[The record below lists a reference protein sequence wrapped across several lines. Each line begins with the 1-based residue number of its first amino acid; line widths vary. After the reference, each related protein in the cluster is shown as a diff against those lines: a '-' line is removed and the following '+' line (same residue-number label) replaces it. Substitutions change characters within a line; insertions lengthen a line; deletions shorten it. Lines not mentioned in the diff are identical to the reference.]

1 MKKLFLTLFL
11 IFTSVLLFA
20 YSKPV
25 KDKVI
30 SVSGLINVYG
40 NEPFTFIGI
49 KTSSGEEYSLS
60 ASEEVLNQLRKS
72 QGKRIE
78 ITGSVKQADKNQEKP
93 VVEFNSLKNGTLTVL
108 NWQYADKSTVEPSE
122 NQPQAIPDGR
132 F

>member
-11 IFTSVLLFA
+11 IFTSVLLSA

-40 NEPFTFIGI
+40 NEPFTFIGL

-60 ASEEVLNQLRKS
+60 ASEEVLNQLRNT

-78 ITGSVKQADKNQEKP
+78 ITGSIKQADKNQEKAA
-93 VVEFNSLKNGTLTVL
+93 VEFNSLKSGNLIVL
-108 NWQYADKSTVEPSE
+108 DWEYVDKSAKDS
-122 NQPQAIPDGR
+122 NSQLQAAPDGR

>member
-1 MKKLFLTLFL
+1 MFL
-11 IFTSVLLFA
+11 IFTSVLLSA

-49 KTSSGEEYSLS
+49 KTLSGEEYSLS
-60 ASEEVLNQLRKS
+60 ASEEVLDQLRKT
-72 QGKRIE
+72 QGKRITIKASLKE
-78 ITGSVKQADKNQEKP
+78 NDKNRADTQ
-93 VVEFNSLKNGTLTVL
+93 VEFNSLKNGNLIVL
-108 NWQYADKSTVEPSE
+108 DWEYVDKSAKDSNSQLQE
-122 NQPQAIPDGR
+122 APDGR

>member
-1 MKKLFLTLFL
+1 MFL
-11 IFTSVLLFA
+11 IFTSILLSA

-40 NEPFTFIGI
+40 NEPFTFIGL
-49 KTSSGEEYSLS
+49 KTDSGEEYSLT
-60 ASEEVLNQLRKS
+60 AEKEVLDQLRNT

-78 ITGSVKQADKNQEKP
+78 ITGSIKQADKNQEKAA
-93 VVEFNSLKNGTLTVL
+93 VEFNSLKSGNLIVL
-108 NWQYADKSTVEPSE
+108 DWEYVDKSAKDS
-122 NQPQAIPDGR
+122 NSQLQAAPDGR

>member
-11 IFTSVLLFA
+11 IFTSVLLSA

-40 NEPFTFIGI
+40 NEPFTFIGL

-60 ASEEVLNQLRKS
+60 ASEEVLNQLRKA

-78 ITGSVKQADKNQEKP
+78 ITGSIKQADKNQEKAA
-93 VVEFNSLKNGTLTVL
+93 VEFNSLKNGNLIVL
-108 NWQYADKSTVEPSE
+108 DWEYVDKSAKDSNSQLQE
-122 NQPQAIPDGR
+122 APDGR

>member
-1 MKKLFLTLFL
+1 MKKLFLTMFL
-11 IFTSVLLFA
+11 IFTSILLSA

-49 KTSSGEEYSLS
+49 KTSSGEEYSLT
-60 ASEEVLNQLRKS
+60 AEKEVLDQLRNT
-72 QGKRIE
+72 QGKRITIKASLKE
-78 ITGSVKQADKNQEKP
+78 NDKTKSEAQ
-93 VVEFNSLKNGTLTVL
+93 VEFNSLKNGNLIVL
-108 NWQYADKSTVEPSE
+108 DWEYVDKSAKDSNSQLQE
-122 NQPQAIPDGR
+122 APDGR

>member
-11 IFTSVLLFA
+11 IFTSVLLSA

-49 KTSSGEEYSLS
+49 KTDSGEEYSLT
-60 ASEEVLNQLRKS
+60 AEKEVLDQLRNT

-93 VVEFNSLKNGTLTVL
+93 VVEFNSLKSGNLIVL
-108 NWQYADKSTVEPSE
+108 DWEYVDKSAKDS
-122 NQPQAIPDGR
+122 NSQLQAAPDGR

>member
-11 IFTSVLLFA
+11 IFTSVLLSA

-49 KTSSGEEYSLS
+49 KTDSGEEYSLT
-60 ASEEVLNQLRKS
+60 AEKEVLDQLRNT
-72 QGKRIE
+72 QGKKIE
-78 ITGSVKQADKNQEKP
+78 ITGSIKQADKNQEKAA
-93 VVEFNSLKNGTLTVL
+93 VEFNSLKSGNLIVL
-108 NWQYADKSTVEPSE
+108 DWEYVDKSAKDS
-122 NQPQAIPDGR
+122 NSQLQAAPDGR

>member
-11 IFTSVLLFA
+11 IFTSVLLSA

-78 ITGSVKQADKNQEKP
+78 ITGSIKQADKNQEKP
-93 VVEFNSLKNGTLTVL
+93 VIEFNSLKNGNLIVL
-108 NWQYADKSTVEPSE
+108 DWEYVDKSAKDS
-122 NQPQAIPDGR
+122 NSQLQAAPDGR

>member
-11 IFTSVLLFA
+11 IFTSVLLSA

-78 ITGSVKQADKNQEKP
+78 IIGSIKQTDKNQEKP
-93 VVEFNSLKNGTLTVL
+93 VVAFNSLKSGNLIVL
-108 NWQYADKSTVEPSE
+108 DWEYVDKSAKDS
-122 NQPQAIPDGR
+122 NSQLQAAPDGR